1 MDTVSSALLILLFSY
16 AITLM
21 ILGTEILY
29 SKWHNRIQLKWVGA
43 T

>member
-29 SKWHNRIQLKWVGA
+29 SKWQYRLIIRLN
-43 T
+43 